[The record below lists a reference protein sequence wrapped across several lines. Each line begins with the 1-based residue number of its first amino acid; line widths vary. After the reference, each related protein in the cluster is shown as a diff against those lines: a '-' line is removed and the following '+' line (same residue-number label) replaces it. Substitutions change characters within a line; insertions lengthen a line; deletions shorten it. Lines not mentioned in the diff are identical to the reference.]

1 MILAGEL
8 QFYQLEKSWLKKIQ
22 LWMGFEPMPPS
33 YSLGA
38 ATNWAKKPHAGS
50 EENLR
55 GFTFFV
61 EETYGLCNEI
71 IQIEPWQTQV
81 SWYLPNRSEK

>member
-1 MILAGEL
+1 MILADEL

-22 LWMGFEPMPPS
+22 LWMGFEPMNPR

-38 ATNWAKKPHAGS
+38 ATNWAKKPHAES

-61 EETYGLCNEI
+61 EETYALCNEI
-71 IQIEPWQTQV
+71 TQIEPWQSRWADILSIT
-81 SWYLPNRSEK
+81 E